1 MSAIGVLVG
10 LLFAAY
16 AGSMLM
22 GGRRLRGHG
31 LPSGSEWLAVGFFLG
46 PAVLGV
52 VSREALVAFEPAV
65 GVAVAWL
72 ALVCGA
78 EYGYAGDHRIELRR
92 FVAGIACALLSAV
105 LVGGLVY
112 LAAITFTR
120 FSPREAA
127 LLATGIGLASCETA
141 RYALR
146 WAAEHGADSP
156 LLFILAEIAD
166 TDEVVPLLGLAVLF
180 VLMPGTT
187 STAVTLLPIHW
198 LLVTAGLG
206 VLLGLTCAVLLRE
219 AADVADAWGVVL
231 GAAWLGTGIAWR
243 LGLSAPSV
251 LFLLGVSLCAVSRH
265 GRELRRMLQRSE
277 DAVVVPTLLMAGAL
291 APWPAT
297 RTMAVI
303 VVAALVARG
312 LARTL
317 IGAGLGA
324 ASSAPAGKRLP
335 LALGFWST
343 GMLSPLVALACALHF
358 RNEVGELILVAG
370 CAMTVAGEAVGPL
383 FLRRALATGT
393 RAEAPPAAEPT
404 S

>member
-16 AGSMLM
+16 AGSMWM

-31 LPSGSEWLAVGFFLG
+31 LPSGSEWLVVGFVIGPSMLG
-46 PAVLGV
+46 L
-52 VSREALVAFEPAV
+52 VSRDALVTFEPAV

-105 LVGGLVY
+105 MVGSLVY
-112 LAAITFTR
+112 YAARTLTT

-127 LLATGIGLASCETA
+127 MLAAGIGLASCETA

-156 LLFILAEIAD
+156 LLVILAEIAD
-166 TDEVVPLLGLAVLF
+166 TDEVVPLLGLSVLF
-180 VLMPGTT
+180 VFTPGTT
-187 STAVTLLPIHW
+187 TLALLPVHW
-198 LLVTAGLG
+198 LGVTAGLG
-206 VLLGLTCAVLLRE
+206 VLLGLTCAVLLRY
-219 AADVADAWGVVL
+219 ADDVTDAWGVVL

-251 LFLLGVSLCAVSRH
+251 LFLLGVSMCAVSRH

-291 APWPAT
+291 ARVPAT
-297 RTMAVI
+297 QSFAAIVI
-303 VVAALVARG
+303 AALIARG
-312 LARTL
+312 LARSL

-324 ASSAPAGKRLP
+324 VANAPAGTRWP
-335 LALGFWST
+335 LSLGFWST
-343 GMLSPLVALACALHF
+343 GMLSPLVALACALRF
-358 RNEVGELILVAG
+358 RDEVGELILTAG
-370 CAMTVAGEAVGPL
+370 CAMTVAGELVGPL

-393 RAEAPPAAEPT
+393 RPEPPASAEPAA
-404 S
+404 

>member
-31 LPSGSEWLAVGFFLG
+31 LPSGSEWLVVGFVLG

-52 VSREALVAFEPAV
+52 VSSDALVAFEPAV
-65 GVAVAWL
+65 GVAVSWL

-105 LVGGLVY
+105 MVGGLVY
-112 LAAITFTR
+112 TAAIALTEFT
-120 FSPREAA
+120 SREAA
-127 LLATGIGLASCETA
+127 FLGAGIGLASCETA

-156 LLFILAEIAD
+156 LLVLLAEIAD
-166 TDEVVPLLGLAVLF
+166 TDEVVPLLGLSVLF
-180 VLMPGTT
+180 VLAPSTT
-187 STAVTLLPIHW
+187 TLALAPIHW
-198 LLVTAGLG
+198 LGITAGVG
-206 VLLGLTCAVLLRE
+206 ILLGLTCAVLLRE
-219 AADVADAWGVVL
+219 SADVTDAWGVVL

-291 APWPAT
+291 ASMPDT
-297 RTMAVI
+297 RSFAVI
-303 VVAALVARG
+303 VVVALVARG
-312 LARTL
+312 LARSL

-324 ASSAPAGKRLP
+324 VANAPAGTRGS

-343 GMLSPLVALACALHF
+343 GMLSPLVALACALRF
-358 RNEVGELILVAG
+358 RDEVGDLILTAG
-370 CAMTVAGEAVGPL
+370 CAMTVAGELVGPL

-393 RAEAPPAAEPT
+393 RPDVPANVEPAA
-404 S
+404 

>member
-1 MSAIGVLVG
+1 MNAIGVLVG

-31 LPSGSEWLAVGFFLG
+31 LPSGSEWLVVGFLLG

-52 VSREALVAFEPAV
+52 VSRDALVAFEPAV
-65 GVAVAWL
+65 GVAVSWL

-105 LVGGLVY
+105 MVGGLVY
-112 LAAITFTR
+112 VAAIWLTAFTQ
-120 FSPREAA
+120 REAA
-127 LLATGIGLASCETA
+127 FLATGIGLASCETA

-156 LLFILAEIAD
+156 LLIILAEIAD
-166 TDEVVPLLGLAVLF
+166 TDEVVPLLGLSVLF
-180 VLMPGTT
+180 VLTPSTT
-187 STAVTLLPIHW
+187 TLALLPIQW
-198 LLVTAGLG
+198 LGITAGVG

-219 AADVADAWGVVL
+219 SADVTDAWGVVL

-243 LGLSAPSV
+243 LGLSAPTV

-291 APWPAT
+291 AAMPETQSFAL
-297 RTMAVI
+297 I
-303 VVAALVARG
+303 VVVALFARG
-312 LARTL
+312 LARSL

-324 ASSAPAGKRLP
+324 VANAPRGTRGS

-343 GMLSPLVALACALHF
+343 GMLSPLIALACALRF
-358 RNEVGELILVAG
+358 RD
-370 CAMTVAGEAVGPL
+370 
-383 FLRRALATGT
+383 
-393 RAEAPPAAEPT
+393 
-404 S
+404 